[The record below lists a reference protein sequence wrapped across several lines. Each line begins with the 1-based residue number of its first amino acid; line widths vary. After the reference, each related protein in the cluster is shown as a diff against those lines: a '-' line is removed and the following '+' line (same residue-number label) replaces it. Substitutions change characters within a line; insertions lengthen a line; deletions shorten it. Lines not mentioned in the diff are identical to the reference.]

1 MTHVPCRLSF
11 QALGTNPATYLD
23 AVHEGRQVGSEECG
37 MDPAFIPRGTRRR
50 LVIESA
56 KWRGFCLNY
65 DTRGGRDVFAK
76 ALPNLEY
83 WKVRE

>member
-1 MTHVPCRLSF
+1 
-11 QALGTNPATYLD
+11 
-23 AVHEGRQVGSEECG
+23 